1 MTKKLDTRPSSIDS
15 ILHQFNAEHVN
26 LVQRARQLDKV
37 EHAINRILDVSL
49 RGQVKAAFSRQGQ
62 ITLFVSNAATRS
74 ALLRIE
80 PQIIKVLSQLNFG
93 NLETI
98 SVKIDPRLQ
107 HVGEYPARAPKQ
119 MSDANRRAYEHF
131 LGTIYKDE

>member
-15 ILHQFNAEHVN
+15 ILHQTNAEHVN
-26 LVQRARQLDKV
+26 LLQRARQLNNA

-62 ITLFVSNAATRS
+62 ITLFVSNATTRS
-74 ALLRIE
+74 ALLRME
-80 PQIIKVLSQLNFG
+80 PQIIEVLSQLNSG

-107 HVGEYPARAPKQ
+107 QKIGRAHV
-119 MSDANRRAYEHF
+119 
-131 LGTIYKDE
+131 